1 MRLSAAAWR
10 AFGVRFLLSARPA
23 VAAIPRSWRVTGG
36 AVLVIALGRLLPA
49 SWLTGIDAMLGRPGD
64 AILALSV
71 ATLVMTVRFI
81 ERRKPAPPARV
92 ACAVEQAQTIL
103 AGHLRLDG
111 EIDTKLNE
119 IVSDTENSAI
129 AIIQQVRQLH
139 DTASTL
145 VGYLDGS
152 SLKAGD
158 MGREIVDSVAYLGEI
173 GHFVEQLPARIERD
187 LHNVQAMAQE
197 IKELGGLVGAVQSIG
212 MQSHLLAINAAIEAS
227 RAGPAGAAFRVIA
240 DEVRSLA
247 SNSSAAAGRMNGGL
261 ARVRSR
267 LENGVQQSIAESSQ
281 QLAQISQA
289 AASIQKLQNNFEDM
303 SQYYKT
309 RFAVVTRHNEDLA
322 RNIAEVLGQIQ
333 YQDVVRQCVQRIQAV
348 VGKRNGVFQD
358 AVASAGQHGPAG
370 APLPALLQ
378 AVLDDYLDEEK
389 KHLHSARHEPD
400 NSDSGLK
407 IELF

>member
-1 MRLSAAAWR
+1 MKPFAAWH
-10 AFGVRFLLSARPA
+10 ALGVRIPLSARPA
-23 VAAIPRSWRVTGG
+23 VAAIPRTWLVTGG

-49 SWLTGIDAMLGRPGD
+49 AWLTGIDAMLGRPGD

-71 ATLVMTVRFI
+71 ATLVMTVRFSA
-81 ERRKPAPPARV
+81 RRQPAAPARG
-92 ACAVEQAQTIL
+92 ACAVEQAHTIL
-103 AGHLRLDG
+103 AGHLRLDDA
-111 EIDTKLNE
+111 IDTKLNE

-152 SLKAGD
+152 SVEAGD
-158 MGREIVDSVAYLGEI
+158 MGREIVGSVSCLGEI
-173 GHFVEQLPARIERD
+173 GHFVQQLPARIERD

-197 IKELGGLVGAVQSIG
+197 IQELGGLVGAVQSIS

-227 RAGPAGAAFRVIA
+227 RAGPAGASFRVIA

-247 SNSSAAAGRMNGGL
+247 SNSSAAAERMNGGL

-333 YQDVVRQCVQRIQAV
+333 YQDVVRQCVERIQAV
-348 VGKRNGVFQD
+348 VGRRNGVLQD
-358 AVASAGQHGPAG
+358 AVAGAGQHGPDG

-378 AVLDDYLDEEK
+378 AVLDDYLAEEK